1 MVKLTLRQLLL
12 ANVQHGIV
20 QSPAHEKFQ
29 TQVVNPFAISEGL
42 ALLGA
47 VPLEDEA
54 ITEGKTA
61 CRVCC
66 RLVAVEHA
74 TSQCR
79 LDVANET
86 GLEAIFVLEG
96 ADLVLEPCLS
106 LRLRDGCC

>member
-1 MVKLTLRQLLL
+1 L

-20 QSPAHEKFQ
+20 QSPAHQELQ
-29 TQVVNPFAISEGL
+29 AQVVNTFAVGKSL

-54 ITEGKTA
+54 VTEGKTA
-61 CRVCC
+61 CCVRC

-74 TSQCR
+74 AGQRR
-79 LDVANET
+79 LNVANKT

-96 ADLVLEPCLS
+96 ADLVLQPCLS
-106 LRLRDGCC
+106 LRFRDGC